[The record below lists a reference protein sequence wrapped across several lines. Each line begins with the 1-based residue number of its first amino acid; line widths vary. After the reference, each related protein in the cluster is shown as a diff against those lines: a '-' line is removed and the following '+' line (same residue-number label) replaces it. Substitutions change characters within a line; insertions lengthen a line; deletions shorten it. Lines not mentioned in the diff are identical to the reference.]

1 MVKFT
6 HGFRVTLKD
15 DSSVYQPKPIKAKTI
30 NKTNKPEI
38 KINCQPLKDE
48 FIKESN
54 NKNKGFI

>member
-6 HGFRVTLKD
+6 HGFRVTSKNNTD
-15 DSSVYQPKPIKAKTI
+15 INQPKPIKAKTI
-30 NKTNKPEI
+30 EKTNESEI